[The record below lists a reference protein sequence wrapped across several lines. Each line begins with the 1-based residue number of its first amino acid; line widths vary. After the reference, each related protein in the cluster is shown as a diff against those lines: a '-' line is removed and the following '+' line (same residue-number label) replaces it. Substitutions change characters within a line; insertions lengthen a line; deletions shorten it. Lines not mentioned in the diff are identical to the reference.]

1 MSLAGRPGGRWDAP
15 GADPDHDSSVAAGP
29 RGSRP
34 GPRRGALLLLAAGV
48 GLGTAA
54 ADFEV
59 ATGYLSTNA
68 QTLATDYG
76 WSLVWEASEDRL
88 IEHPFAIA
96 NDSLQGALE
105 GLLGAYQ
112 GQFVADLYRS
122 NEVVVVSTPLPQLQV
137 VLPGAALP
145 EAPSPGLDERVSDD
159 AAPSGNP
166 GAVAAAA
173 PADGEALLADIAGGR
188 IEVREPPYEAAASGQ
203 DAAAGLAGAQ

>member
-1 MSLAGRPGGRWDAP
+1 MSLAGP

-48 GLGTAA
+48 GLGAAA

-137 VLPGAALP
+137 VLPGAALL
-145 EAPSPGLDERVSDD
+145 EAPGPGLDASVSDD
-159 AAPSGNP
+159 DASPSRNP

-173 PADGEALLADIAGGR
+173 PADGEALLADVAGGR
-188 IEVREPPYEAAASGQ
+188 TEVREPPYEAAASGQ
-203 DAAAGLAGAQ
+203 DAAAGFAGAQ